1 MVKKR
6 SLISTFA
13 ASAVGLVATMLSAP
27 AQEPPIRIGFSMA
40 QTGMLAQATPSQ
52 LNTYNLWKDGVNARG
67 GLDIG
72 GGKKRLIEFVQYDDQ
87 SRPDQAVRIYE
98 KLITDDKVDLV
109 LPPWGTPFH
118 IALAPVLEKYKF
130 PMVGNTAASV
140 AVRKVKPGYVWF
152 TTSAIPDKIGPELTA
167 MAASNGVKSVAVIN
181 NVLPFTKELKAYLMP
196 ALKAANIE
204 VKFEGEYPPDI
215 KDMTSI
221 LTQIAQ
227 AKPDAVLALT
237 YPSDSVLYAKQA
249 RELNIQAPFQF
260 VAIGAS
266 DMPFRKAI
274 GDPANGLVT
283 IGHWA
288 PSRSEW
294 KGAKEFYDRY
304 VQRFQAE
311 PDFLNSALAWMSL
324 EILEQA
330 VAKAGLDKAKL
341 RDAIAG
347 GTFETINGTVKFD
360 GVENTVTPTA
370 FLQIQQGKLELVWP
384 KSIAT
389 SQFQPKKGW

>member
-1 MVKKR
+1 MKKHYQIWTYAAG
-6 SLISTFA
+6 LIVAIGTMNSA
-13 ASAVGLVATMLSAP
+13 A
-27 AQEPPIRIGFSMA
+27 AQETPIRIGFSMA

-52 LNTYNLWKDGVNARG
+52 LNTYNLWKDSVNARG

-72 GGKKRLIEFVQYDDQ
+72 GGKRRPIEFVQYDDQ

-98 KLITDDKVDLV
+98 KLISDDKVDLL

-140 AVRKVKPGYVWF
+140 AVRQVKPGYIWF
-152 TTSAIPDKIGPELTA
+152 TTSAIPDKIGPELVALAT
-167 MAASNGVKSVAVIN
+167 SNGVKSVAVIN
-181 NVLPFTKELKAYLMP
+181 NVLPFTKELKTFLMP

-204 VKFEGEYPPDI
+204 VKVEGEYPPDI
-215 KDMTSI
+215 KDMTSL
-221 LTQIAQ
+221 LTQITQ
-227 AKPDAVLALT
+227 AKPDAVLALS

-249 RELNIQAPFQF
+249 RELNLQAGFQF

-266 DMPFRKAI
+266 DVPFRKAI
-274 GDPANGLVT
+274 GDAANGLVT

-288 PSRSEW
+288 PTRSEW
-294 KGAKEFYDRY
+294 KGAKDFYDRY
-304 VQRFQAE
+304 VQRYQVE

-330 VAKAGLDKAKL
+330 VAKAGLDKEKL
-341 RDAIAG
+341 RDTIAN
-347 GTFETINGTVKFD
+347 GTFETINGPVKFE
-360 GVENTVTPTA
+360 GVQNTITPTA
-370 FLQIQQGKLELVWP
+370 FLQIQKGKLELVWP

-389 SQFQPKKGW
+389 SQFEPKKEW

>member
-1 MVKKR
+1 MRKYSSALACAAGVIG
-6 SLISTFA
+6 LIATLGA
-13 ASAVGLVATMLSAP
+13 AQS
-27 AQEPPIRIGFSMA
+27 QEPPVRIGFSMA

-67 GLDIG
+67 GLDVG
-72 GGKKRLIEFVQYDDQ
+72 GGKKRMIEFVQYDDQ

-140 AVRKVKPGYVWF
+140 AVRKVKPGYIWF
-152 TTSAIPDKIGPELTA
+152 TTSAIPDKIGPELVA
-167 MAASNGVKSVAVIN
+167 MASHYGVKSVAVIN
-181 NVLPFTKELKAYLMP
+181 NVLPFTKELRAFLMP

-215 KDMTSI
+215 KDMTSL
-221 LTQIAQ
+221 LTQIVQ
-227 AKPDAVLALT
+227 ARPDAVLALT
-237 YPSDSVLYAKQA
+237 YPADSVLYAKQA
-249 RELNIQAPFQF
+249 RELNVQAGFQF

-266 DMPFRKAI
+266 DVPFRKAI
-274 GDPANGLVT
+274 GEPANGLLT

-288 PSRSEW
+288 PTRSEW
-294 KGAKEFYDRY
+294 KGAKAFYDQY
-304 VQRFQAE
+304 VQRFKVE

-341 RDAIAG
+341 RDAIAN
-347 GTFETINGTVKFD
+347 GTFETINGTVKFE
-360 GVENTVTPTA
+360 GVQNTVTPTA
-370 FLQIQQGKLELVWP
+370 FLQIQQGNLELVWP
-384 KSIAT
+384 KSVAT